1 MKFSCLWTPAFAA
14 LLCGCVG
21 HSVTASY
28 DVVPMPASVAVDTV
42 QTPFE
47 LTEATVITFPA
58 GDSVLARQAD
68 MLAGFIDAQ
77 AGIKPAVRAA
87 YEGDGAI
94 RLDCGSAI
102 GNAEAYK
109 LTVAPSVVEITGA
122 SPAGTFYGIQTLR
135 KSIPT
140 GDAGKVL
147 LPCVV
152 ITDMPRFAY
161 RGAHL
166 DVARHFFPADSLKV
180 FIDMLAL
187 HNINKFHLHLT
198 DHQGWRMEVKSRP
211 RLTETGSRRPRTIVG
226 KTTGTFDDV
235 PVEGFYTQEQLRDL
249 VAYAAARNITIIPEV
264 DVPGHTLSAL
274 ASYPGLGCTGG
285 PYEVYC
291 KWDLAPTDALCVGN
305 PETYRFLDDVF
316 GELCDI
322 FPSDLIHIGGDE
334 CPKERWMECG
344 RCQALADSLG
354 FVSDAHGTREA
365 KLQNH
370 LMHHVAD
377 YLKSRGRR
385 VIGWDEVLDSD
396 FDADAVVMSWRGEQG
411 GIDGAAQGHDV
422 VMTPN
427 TYLYFDYYQS
437 TDIAAE
443 PLAIG
448 SYVPVEK
455 VYSYEPVPDVLTPEQ
470 QKRIIGVQANLWTEY
485 VPTFSHVQYME
496 LPRMAA
502 LAEVQWC
509 GAGSKDF
516 GGFVKR
522 LMPLLGTYGRLGY
535 DYARHVLDVKGNVSS
550 DPLTRT
556 VKAELS
562 TYDGAPVR
570 YTLDGSE
577 PTLSSALYSAPLVF
591 DGPVRLCAAA
601 ERDGALGRVY
611 RAGIQMSKST
621 FKTVTLSVP
630 PHPRYTFEGASA
642 LVDGRLGTFGYTDG
656 LWLGFNMPSTD
667 IMVDLEHPQSVS
679 KVTLGINVNTD
690 SWIFEP
696 RRVVVEGSSDGKD
709 FATLS
714 LLELAPLEQTCA
726 YLRTVEMDFEPVELR
741 YVRVHVESESSI
753 PAWHPGNGKPAFVFI
768 DELGIY

>member
-1 MKFSCLWTPAFAA
+1 MKFFYLWAVVLAA
-14 LLCGCVG
+14 ALCGCVG
-21 HSVTASY
+21 RSATASY
-28 DVVPMPASVAVDTV
+28 DVVPMPVSVAVDTASV
-42 QTPFE
+42 PFE
-47 LTEATVITFPA
+47 LTDATVITFPA
-58 GDSVLARQAD
+58 GDSVLARQAR
-68 MLAGFIDAQ
+68 MLAGFIDSQ
-77 AGIKPAVRAA
+77 TGIKPSVRAG
-87 YEGDGAI
+87 YEDDGAI
-94 RLDCGSAI
+94 KLDCDSAI
-102 GNAEAYK
+102 SQTEAYS
-109 LTVAPSVVEITGA
+109 LTVAPTGVEITGA
-122 SPAGTFYGIQTLR
+122 TSAGTLYGIQTLR
-135 KSIPT
+135 KSIP
-140 GDAGKVL
+140 AGSADKIL
-147 LPCVV
+147 LPCVE
-152 ITDMPRFAY
+152 INDAPRFAY

-187 HNINKFHLHLT
+187 HNINTFHLHLT

-211 RLTETGSRRPRTIVG
+211 RLTEIGSKRPHTIVG
-226 KTTGTFDDV
+226 KTTDTFDDV

-249 VAYAAARNITIIPEV
+249 VAYAAERNITIIPEV
-264 DVPGHTLSAL
+264 DIPGHTLSAL
-274 ASYPGLGCTGG
+274 ASYPELGCTGG

-305 PETYRFLDDVF
+305 LETYRFLDDVF

-322 FPSDLIHIGGDE
+322 FPSQLIHIGGDE
-334 CPKERWMECG
+334 CPKERWMECS

-370 LMHHVAD
+370 MMHHVVD

-396 FDADAVVMSWRGEQG
+396 FDTDAVVMSWRGEQG
-411 GIDGAAQGHDV
+411 GIEGATRGHDV
-422 VMTPN
+422 VMAPN

-443 PLAIG
+443 PLSIG

-455 VYSYEPVPDVLTPEQ
+455 VYSYEPVPDGLTPEQ
-470 QKRIIGVQANLWTEY
+470 QKHIIGVQANLWTEY

-509 GAGSKDF
+509 AGGNKDF

-535 DYARHVLDVKGNVSS
+535 NYALHVLDVKGNVTS
-550 DPLTRT
+550 DSASRT

-562 TYDGAPVR
+562 TYDGAPIR

-577 PTLSSALYSAPLVF
+577 PTMSSAVYSEPLVF
-591 DGPVRLCAAA
+591 DSPVELRAAA
-601 ERDGALGRVY
+601 ERDGTLGRVY
-611 RAGIQMSKST
+611 QAGIQMSKST
-621 FKTVTLSVP
+621 FKPVTFSVP

-656 LWLGFNMPSTD
+656 LWLGFNQPSTD
-667 IMVDLEHPQSVS
+667 ITVDLEQPETVS
-679 KVTLGINVNTD
+679 KVALGINVNTD

-696 RRVVVEGSSDGKD
+696 RRVVVEGSADGKA
-709 FATLS
+709 FNVLAS
-714 LLELAPLEQTCA
+714 LDQAPMEQTGA
-726 YLRTVEMDFEPVELR
+726 YLRTIEMSFEPTELR
-741 YVRVHVESESSI
+741 YVRVHVDTESSI
-753 PAWHPGNGKPAFVFI
+753 PSWHPGNGKPSFFFI
-768 DELGIY
+768 DEIGIY